1 MIPILHSWSVNTN
14 SYLHVTYQLSRSEC
28 IISKCSSGKT
38 EKQMIVI
45 KQHKCMVTV
54 SKVYLLQYTAQMLII
69 FSVNEKG
76 SFDSLWLHQFHTTF
90 YIIEQFHYQRFFS
103 IKEADS
109 SMLMIQ
115 TRGRK
120 VKVSQAAIIML
131 IIFYCTYCHHG
142 SVWSCSCLEFLPFV
156 HCITL
161 CCAHYIASLRDLELL
176 T

>member
-1 MIPILHSWSVNTN
+1 
-14 SYLHVTYQLSRSEC
+14 
-28 IISKCSSGKT
+28 
-38 EKQMIVI
+38 
-45 KQHKCMVTV
+45 
-54 SKVYLLQYTAQMLII
+54 MLII

-131 IIFYCTYCHHG
+131 IVFY
-142 SVWSCSCLEFLPFV
+142 FV
-156 HCITL
+156 TMVQCNH
-161 CCAHYIASLRDLELL
+161 AHAYNSSPLYIALHCAVHIILPP
-176 T
+176 